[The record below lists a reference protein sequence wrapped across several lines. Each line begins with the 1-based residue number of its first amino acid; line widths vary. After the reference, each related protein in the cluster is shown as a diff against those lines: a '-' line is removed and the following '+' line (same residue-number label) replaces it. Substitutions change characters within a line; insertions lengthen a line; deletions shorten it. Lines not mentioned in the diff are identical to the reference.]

1 MELVNEKENLNVHLK
16 SMFEEEQFLNVLQQI
31 AKTNPEKSRRF

>member
-1 MELVNEKENLNVHLK
+1 MELVKEKEILHGHLK

-31 AKTNPEKSRRF
+31 AKTHPEKSSPF